1 MANKSPS
8 INLIKNTRVDF
19 FTELINWTLTVGR
32 LLVIII
38 ELIALGAFLYRFSL
52 DRRLDELRTDI
63 KAKQTIVLT
72 QKDNETKYRDLQD
85 RLQLASS
92 SSSLSMERANTLKDI
107 LGFTPQ
113 GMKINSLSLNK
124 GTINITANVQV
135 TSSLTLFVNSLK
147 KHPNIDILSIERI
160 ENKPSTNVTVVDIS
174 GILKESKYGNI

>member
-1 MANKSPS
+1 MSNRSPS
-8 INLIKNTRVDF
+8 INLIKNTQVDF
-19 FTELINWTLTVGR
+19 FTELINWALTVGR

-92 SSSLSMERANTLKDI
+92 SSSLSMERANT
-107 LGFTPQ
+107 
-113 GMKINSLSLNK
+113 
-124 GTINITANVQV
+124 
-135 TSSLTLFVNSLK
+135 
-147 KHPNIDILSIERI
+147 
-160 ENKPSTNVTVVDIS
+160 
-174 GILKESKYGNI
+174 